1 MKNGGVNAVLI
12 DTIMAE
18 IYCRQ
23 NDDIVYQKVD
33 GTEEDTVYCIEKG
46 NAELLNTV
54 NKGLKKLKDNGEYD
68 QIYENFSQEKMCIRD
83 RQYAEQLKSYALR
96 DFL

>member
-1 MKNGGVNAVLI
+1 MELKNGGVNAVLI

-46 NAELLNTV
+46 NAELF
-54 NKGLKKLKDNGEYD
+54 KYSK
-68 QIYENFSQEKMCIRD
+68 
-83 RQYAEQLKSYALR
+83 
-96 DFL
+96 

>member
-1 MKNGGVNAVLI
+1 MVLLKIATVVRFKNAASAVMELKNGGVNAVLI

-33 GTEEDTVYCIEKG
+33 GTEEDTVYCIEKRKYR
-46 NAELLNTV
+46 TF
-54 NKGLKKLKDNGEYD
+54 KYSK
-68 QIYENFSQEKMCIRD
+68 
-83 RQYAEQLKSYALR
+83 
-96 DFL
+96 